1 MSMQGQLALGAG
13 DLIAATHKS
22 GKKDSGDQFD
32 DCLWLA
38 AYGNFKE
45 GFYCSVTDAI
55 STVNELVQ
63 QEAEDCYWT
72 PSGFNYP
79 KSGNGSRALQ
89 NVSKLECLFVD
100 LDYYSTKYSNLDS
113 LQLVDQ
119 IQKDVPWLPSPSV
132 VIDSGRG
139 CWMLWLFQR
148 PLVINKRTKKLDWMS
163 QWYSCQKFLNEL
175 LAPYGAD
182 ANAVDASRYMRLPE
196 TINSK
201 SGRLTQSWI
210 YARHKG
216 KRVDYQFT
224 DLKKLFKEH
233 TPQKQKRNRK
243 KPGTKPHGRINGI
256 DTILTGYS
264 LSYWRMQDL
273 ETLIRMR
280 GGKLSDMRKRA
291 VHCYLVE
298 AAHFSTD
305 NESLTATVDYFIDE
319 YIEDPET
326 YKTYY
331 RKELNRVIHR
341 AEYVRT
347 QLIRKTRKQ
356 AFLKEA
362 DGRWNH
368 SENRYTHTNKR
379 VIQLLGITLDEMRK
393 VSRRPYLKTLIGK
406 DEKAIR
412 RREREGSMERHE
424 YEKRASERAQ
434 EAQALAKKGMSQR
447 QIAGQIGVKRTQV
460 QRYLS

>member
-1 MSMQGQLALGAG
+1 MMQGQLALGAG

-22 GKKDSGDQFD
+22 GKKDNGDQFD
-32 DCLWLA
+32 DCLWLT

-45 GFYCSVTDAI
+45 GFYCSVPDALDH
-55 STVNELVQ
+55 VNALVQ

-72 PSGFNYP
+72 PSGFNYR
-79 KSGNGSRALQ
+79 GSRALQ

-113 LQLVDQ
+113 LQLVEQ
-119 IQKDVPWLPSPSV
+119 IQKDIPGLPSPSV

-148 PLVINKRTKKLDWMS
+148 PLVINKRTKKQDWMS
-163 QWYSCQKFLNEL
+163 QWYSCQKFLNEQ

-201 SGRLTQSWI
+201 SGRLTQSWA

-224 DLKKLFKEH
+224 DLKTLFKEQ
-233 TPQKQKRNRK
+233 TPQKQKRKRK
-243 KPGTKPHGRINGI
+243 KSGTKPHGKINGI

-264 LSYWRMQDL
+264 LSYWRMNDL

-291 VHCYLVE
+291 VNCYLVE

-305 NESLTATVDYFIDE
+305 SDTLTATVDHFIDE
-319 YIEDPET
+319 YIEEPET
-326 YKTYY
+326 YKLYY
-331 RKELNRVIHR
+331 RQELKRVIHR

-347 QLIRKTRKQ
+347 QLTRKTRKQ
-356 AFLKEA
+356 PFLK
-362 DGRWNH
+362 DNNGKWNY
-368 SENRYTHTNKR
+368 SENRYTLTNKR
-379 VIQLLGITLDEMRK
+379 VIRLLEITSDEMRK

-406 DEKAIR
+406 NEKALR
-412 RREREGSMERHE
+412 RRENNGAMERGE

-434 EAQALAKKGMSQR
+434 EARELSREGMSQR
-447 QIAGQIGVKRTQV
+447 QIADQIGVKRAQV
-460 QRYLS
+460 RRYLGLF